1 MKKILLI
8 VLLGNA
14 MFSSCTQY
22 KLISSAY
29 SQGTNIDNGNLF
41 YYLPKTLLK
50 AKVTYITT
58 VRTTIINGVSKEEL
72 PEYEV
77 RSVEITPLL
86 VNDMNKGFLAHS
98 DGSHNFFLTENSSV
112 KFNQFGVMESL
123 QSSLEDKTLQTAENV
138 LKGVANIATFLAVA
152 GPDEEP
158 FLQDI
163 REKIKQANS
172 KLVTAIRGNNEKEV
186 KKIKGMLLSYYEL
199 LKQYYENNKVLVAKS
214 EVSFEFLVDPELGA
228 DIDLKPNQNMGST
241 IPTVVLKVSRFP
253 LDTTNSIPATPSKS
267 VGLIYRV
274 PATCKVTATVT
285 TPESAIEFF
294 DNVMPISQFGFT
306 ATLPV
311 TSKIFTSKKTTITF
325 DQSTGTLSTVQLESG
340 SSSENLSKSIANST
354 ELIKNTVSQLK
365 YDQQIDNLKKEKELK
380 DLKESLINK
389 PATESDNLQK
399 QSALLKLELEIEKL
413 KKELTEIKKP

>member
-8 VLLGNA
+8 VLLGSA
-14 MFSSCTQY
+14 TFSSCTQY

-29 SQGTNIDNGNLF
+29 STGTNITNGSLF

-58 VRTTIINGVSKEEL
+58 VRTTIDNGVSKEEL
-72 PEYEV
+72 PEYKV
-77 RSVEITPLL
+77 KSVEITPIL

-98 DGSHNFFLTENSSV
+98 NSGKNFFLAENSSV

-123 QSSLEDKTLQTAENV
+123 QSNLEDKTLQTAENV
-138 LKGVANIATFLAVA
+138 LKGVANIATFIAAA
-152 GPDEEP
+152 GPDEDQ

-172 KLVTAIRGNNEKEV
+172 TLVVAIRNNNEKEV

-199 LKQYYENNKVLVAKS
+199 LKQYYENNKVSEVKS
-214 EVSFEFLVDPELGA
+214 EVSFEFLVDPELGT
-228 DIDLKPNQNMGST
+228 DIDLTPNQNMGSA

-253 LDTTNSIPATPSKS
+253 LDTTNSIPATPSS
-267 VGLIYRV
+267 ANGLIYRV

-285 TPESAIEFF
+285 TPESVIKFF
-294 DNVMPISQFGFT
+294 DNVIPFSQFGFT

-311 TSKIFTSKKTTITF
+311 TSKIFSSKKTTIAF
-325 DQSTGTLSTVQLESG
+325 DPSTGTLSTVQMESG
-340 SSSENLSKSIANST
+340 SSSENLSKSMANSA
-354 ELIKNTVSQLK
+354 ELLKTTVSQLK

-380 DLKESLINK
+380 DLKESLLDK
-389 PATESDNLQK
+389 TTTESDNLQK
-399 QSALLKLELEIEKL
+399 QSAILKLQLEIEKL